1 MLKIKNFH
9 VSPGKSCY
17 FASLTNLFQY
27 YGIDICEA
35 ELYILCNGMYFE
47 FDEANFQNNNF
58 SLRICHSAGLY
69 KMLEQ
74 FFDCKISEINEFNQ
88 QECVR
93 AIRSKRPPIIFI
105 RSNVLFY
112 HDRYYQLENIED
124 THTVIVYGIDSRK
137 NTAYIADSYIVR
149 DDGTIAVYKG
159 KLPLEQITQYTTKM
173 LFFTMK
179 SNIHFEHSML
189 YQQMT
194 ENIDSFLEYKFE
206 NGKHTGNY
214 AIVKCFSYIKNLTME
229 QHPLLNSYLK
239 EVTYF
244 ISAHFINKFDYI
256 IDFLRDDGMDKSI
269 AVSELIN
276 LKTEWIE
283 FSTILF
289 RASYK
294 KNTARIVDILDRGI
308 DLVCKQERILQNI
321 KKIIGI

>member
-1 MLKIKNFH
+1 
-9 VSPGKSCY
+9 
-17 FASLTNLFQY
+17 
-27 YGIDICEA
+27 
-35 ELYILCNGMYFE
+35 
-47 FDEANFQNNNF
+47 
-58 SLRICHSAGLY
+58 
-69 KMLEQ
+69 
-74 FFDCKISEINEFNQ
+74 
-88 QECVR
+88 
-93 AIRSKRPPIIFI
+93 
-105 RSNVLFY
+105 
-112 HDRYYQLENIED
+112 
-124 THTVIVYGIDSRK
+124 
-137 NTAYIADSYIVR
+137 
-149 DDGTIAVYKG
+149 
-159 KLPLEQITQYTTKM
+159 
-173 LFFTMK
+173 
-179 SNIHFEHSML
+179 
-189 YQQMT
+189 MT

-294 KNTARIVDILDRGI
+294 KNTARIMV
-308 DLVCKQERILQNI
+308 
-321 KKIIGI
+321 